1 VLSAC
6 DSGSGEGIDPGIIEV
21 PLAFIK
27 RPIPVDDMGN
37 EVQAD
42 LRDPLLFSG
51 GGDVYLRSNS
61 TVNADLINITRSV
74 TGGVGDV
81 KGLNASYDGSK
92 LIFSLRLFD
101 PEPNNDN
108 IPPPAWNIYEYDIGT
123 GTLRS
128 VIPSILIAE
137 QGDDLYPAYLPDGRI
152 VFTSSRQDQARSNLI
167 NEGKQEFSA
176 LDEDRGRI
184 ALVLHIMNPDGS
196 GIRQISLN
204 KSHDLTPQVLVHTNG
219 GQIVFSRWDN
229 AGGSEGM
236 HLYKSNPD
244 GSNLEMIYGAHSHDT
259 GTGGSALPLHFSSVR
274 EMVTG
279 DLMVI
284 ARPFTGTFDG
294 GDIFIID
301 VDRFVDNDKPIWPL
315 SGLGGPAQKSA
326 TVNSIP
332 TDDSISINGRYSSAF
347 PLQDSSTRVL
357 VSKSTC
363 QVSLNNQNYP
373 CVDPYVSDPAAV
385 EASPAYG
392 IWLYNMDDDSEKP
405 IILAQQGQVITEAIA
420 IQTSLRPPVVFDKS
434 AELDSGWVSENVGVI
449 NIKSVYDMGDTS
461 FDGCFFGQCETSPNF
476 DAATNSVADFADPLN
491 ANADQRPVRFVRFI
505 TPVGIPDPDD
515 ITFMAPD
522 LDNQAFGRQ
531 INLGMRE
538 IVGYAP
544 VEPDGSVKVKVP
556 ANVPLGVEVLDAEG
570 RRIGPRHLNWFQVLA
585 GDTLTCAGC
594 HMHPAGP
601 TPEVHGRTDATAPS
615 INSGIQSSFFPRTLI
630 PGNTSPFPYFSLNLG
645 ETMAEVRFDRVSSV
659 IPLPAPEP
667 VLNADLNFVDY
678 WTDPAAT
685 APVPAVPYSYSY
697 DDLDPSILSP
707 APAPPALPAPAKPLR
722 NSNCNNSLPQPWRH
736 NCRITINYPR
746 HIHEIWQLNRGA
758 ADLFTPLA
766 PANPNPADPTN
777 TPLLVDN
784 VNTDGILDDTCVSC
798 HTSVVANVTRLP
810 YGQLDLTTDPNQ
822 NPAEFYRA
830 FRELLFDDQGQEIDG
845 GGNLVDINPAVG
857 VPASMTANGAR
868 SSFFIEKMTGTEL
881 DAPRALPAGTVN
893 HTNMLT
899 GAELKLISEWLDL
912 GAQNFNDPF
921 DPAAPQN

>member
-1 VLSAC
+1 MLSAC

-27 RPIPVDDMGN
+27 RPIPVDDMGD

-42 LRDPLLFSG
+42 LRDPLLFSE

-229 AGGSEGM
+229 AGGTEGM

-373 CVDPYVSDPAAV
+373 CVDPYVSDAAAV

-392 IWLYNMDDDSEKP
+392 IWLYNMDDNSQKP
-405 IILAQQGQVITEAIA
+405 IILAQRGQVITEAIA

-434 AELDSGWVSENVGVI
+434 AELDSVWVSENVGVI

-476 DAATNSVADFADPLN
+476 SATSNSVADFADPLN

-570 RRIGPRHLNWFQVLA
+570 RRIGPRHLNWFQVLP
-585 GDTLTCAGC
+585 GDTLTCTGC
-594 HMHPAGP
+594 HAHPAGL
-601 TPEVHGRTDATAPS
+601 TPEVHGRTDGTAPS
-615 INSGIQSSFFPRTLI
+615 INSGSIQGLPYVNTLI
-630 PGNTSPFPYFSLNLG
+630 PGSTPPIPYFSLNDG
-645 ETMAEVRFDRVSSV
+645 ETMAEVRFDRVGSA
-659 IPLPAPEP
+659 IPAAPEP

-678 WTDPAAT
+678 WTDPVAT

-707 APAPPALPAPAKPLR
+707 APPAKPLR
-722 NSNCNNSLPQPWRH
+722 NSNCNNALPQPWRH

-766 PANPNPADPTN
+766 PANPDPADPTN
-777 TPLLVDN
+777 TPLLFDN

-857 VPASMTANGAR
+857 VAASMNDNGAR
-868 SSFFIEKMTGTEL
+868 GSFFIEKMTGTEL
-881 DAPRALPAGTVN
+881 DAPRTLPAGTVD

-921 DPAAPQN
+921 DPTAPQN

>member
-1 VLSAC
+1 LLCANVIVLSAC

-21 PLAFIK
+21 PVAFIK
-27 RPIPVDDMGN
+27 RPIPVDDMGE

-42 LRDPLLFSG
+42 LRDPLLFSA

-61 TVNADLINITRSV
+61 TVNADLINVTSSV

-92 LIFSLRLFD
+92 LLFSLRLFD
-101 PEPNNDN
+101 PEPDNDN
-108 IPPPAWNIYEYDIGT
+108 IPPPKWNIYEYDIGT
-123 GTLRS
+123 GILRS

-167 NEGKQEFSA
+167 NEGKQEYSA
-176 LDEDRGRI
+176 LDEDRDQI

-204 KSHDLTPQVLVHTNG
+204 KSHDLTPQVLVNTNG

-229 AGGSEGM
+229 AGGAEGM

-259 GTGGSALPLHFSSVR
+259 GTGGSAVPLHFSSVR
-274 EMVTG
+274 EMATG

-294 GDIFIID
+294 GDIFVID

-315 SGLGGPAQKSA
+315 AGLSGPAQKSA

-347 PLQDSSTRVL
+347 PLQDNSSRVL

-363 QVSLNNQNYP
+363 QVSVDNQNYP
-373 CVDPYVSDPAAV
+373 CVDPYLSDPDAV

-420 IQTSLRPPVVFDKS
+420 IQSSLRPPVVFDKS
-434 AELDSGWVSENVGVI
+434 AELDSGWVTDNVGVI
-449 NIKSVYDMGDTS
+449 NIRSVYDMGDTS

-476 DAATNSVADFADPLN
+476 SATSNSVADFSDPLN
-491 ANADQRPVRFVRFI
+491 ATADQRPVRFVRFI

-515 ITFMAPD
+515 ITLTDPPN
-522 LDNQAFGRQ
+522 LRNQAFGRQ
-531 INLGMRE
+531 LVLGMRE

-570 RRIGPRHLNWFQVLA
+570 RRIGPRHLNWFQVLP
-585 GDTLTCAGC
+585 GDTLTCNGC
-594 HMHPAGP
+594 HVHDPNSP
-601 TPEVHGRTDATAPS
+601 TPEVHGRADGTAPS
-615 INSGIQSSFFPRTLI
+615 INSGIQTFTYVNTEI
-630 PGNTSPFPYFSLNLG
+630 PGSGNPYFSLNFG
-645 ETMAEVRFDRVSSV
+645 ETMAEVRFDRVGSAV
-659 IPLPAPEP
+659 PAAPEP

-707 APAPPALPAPAKPLR
+707 APPAKPLR
-722 NSNCNNSLPQPWRH
+722 NTNCNNTLPQPWRH

-766 PANPNPADPTN
+766 PANPDPADPTN
-777 TPLLVDN
+777 TPLVSDI

-798 HTSVVANVTRLP
+798 HTSVVANVARLP

-822 NPAEFYRA
+822 NPADFFRA
-830 FRELLFDDQGQEIDG
+830 FRELLFNDQGQEIDG
-845 GGNLVDINPAVG
+845 MGNLVDINPAVG
-857 VPASMTANGAR
+857 VPASMSANGAR

-881 DAPRALPAGTVN
+881 DAPRALPAGTVD